1 MNRNDPSRETI
12 KKARSRA
19 FHPPR
24 LDHES
29 GSDSPS
35 INAITKQMQN
45 LELFQHESENPP
57 NDSHD
62 NPNYSLERML
72 RRLIQEETKKLS
84 QPTNSYNDRNNNRNQ
99 YRYNNNYRNNQYRNN
114 SYQQYNNN
122 RGNFDQYNKG
132 TENQYNRN
140 ENQYNR
146 NDNQY
151 NRRNGENRP
160 GPNRYQNNNNNES
173 PYKQD
178 PPPRPNSPSATLA
191 VLEEENSGFIE
202 SLSSGDINNSYN
214 QENEYFSDNDNYFDD
229 DLQVHEDDFDEL
241 YAAQQRIP
249 KPSTRQ
255 LRPRNE
261 TGKVNKVNSQ
271 KKVDFVDP
279 PVRRK
284 SRKQKQATQQLDNH
298 MGSPSHVEQNF
309 KLPAFQSSVPNP
321 ENLPV
326 PPPPMPTTGL
336 ASIFGDSSLNKT
348 QKPVGS
354 QWTDIR
360 NKNNNEMDID
370 SPPVEKETEK
380 ETEKLPSQNYSQAP
394 LNTPTQNKTPPSKA
408 SQQKSPVTQRD
419 KQKNVRRNNKK
430 ITALA
435 QNIIRKEPYNV
446 ATDILNR
453 TADISFGQ
461 LLRIAPSLRRQ
472 FTGACRTARTLAVL
486 DELPK
491 QMQNTTALYA
501 VFYLHSLPIRTL
513 IDSGASK
520 SCISLN
526 LTQRLKLTIQEPSTA
541 VFMLGN
547 GDRHASLG
555 IINDLPLKPN
565 GTAVVPVSME
575 VLPTTPADII
585 VGNDWLRIAHAK
597 IDYQTRKMWIHH
609 GKPRSIPI
617 SYERQRMDLISPW
630 SNNESSLN
638 EVIDSDVT
646 DDECSDDSGIDSTSD
661 TYSTDSEEDVS
672 PLEEMLTNEYWLGD
686 ELYPIVEITHPLEL
700 FPNNDVLQVV
710 VAEEI
715 SLSITAYQTYDIP
728 IISQHRSSNTFI
740 FELNT
745 SLPDYIEIY
754 SGILYPSDTTYRISI
769 INMSETENY
778 NIKLGFM
785 IGELVPVTSDS
796 QGYDLVNETITIKG
810 PT

>member
-12 KKARSRA
+12 KKARSRT

-24 LDHES
+24 LDHDS
-29 GSDSPS
+29 RSNSPS
-35 INAITKQMQN
+35 INALTKQMQN

-57 NDSHD
+57 NDLHD
-62 NPNYSLERML
+62 DSNYSLERIL
-72 RRLIQEETKKLS
+72 RRLIQEEAKKLT
-84 QPTNSYNDRNNNRNQ
+84 QPTNFYNDRNNNRNQ
-99 YRYNNNYRNNQYRNN
+99 YRNNNNYCNNQYRNN

-122 RGNFDQYNKG
+122 RGNFHQYN
-132 TENQYNRN
+132 NRN

-151 NRRNGENRP
+151 NRRNEENRP
-160 GPNRYQNNNNNES
+160 GPNRYQNNNRNES
-173 PYKQD
+173 SFKQD

-191 VLEEENSGFIE
+191 VLEENGGYIE
-202 SLSSGDINNSYN
+202 SLSSGDINNSYD
-214 QENEYFSDNDNYFDD
+214 QENEYFSDNDDYFND

-255 LRPRNE
+255 LRLRNE
-261 TGKVNKVNSQ
+261 TDKVNKVNSQ
-271 KKVDFVDP
+271 KNVDFVDP

-298 MGSPSHVEQNF
+298 MGYPSHAEQSF

-336 ASIFGDSSLNKT
+336 ASVFGDSSLNKT

-370 SPPVEKETEK
+370 SPPAEKETAK
-380 ETEKLPSQNYSQAP
+380 ETEEIEKLPPQNFSEAP
-394 LNTPTQNKTPPSKA
+394 LNTSTQNKTTPSEV

-419 KQKNVRRNNKK
+419 KQKNVRRYNKK
-430 ITALA
+430 ITALT
-435 QNIIRKEPYNV
+435 QNIIRKEPYNI

-453 TADISFGQ
+453 TADISFVQ

-491 QMQNTTALYA
+491 SMQNTTALYA

-526 LTQRLKLTIQEPSTA
+526 LIQRLKLTIQEPSTA

-565 GTAVVPVSME
+565 GTAAVPTSLE
-575 VLPTTPADII
+575 ILPTTPADLI
-585 VGNDWLRIAHAK
+585 VGNDWLRTAHAK

-609 GKPRSIPI
+609 GEPRSIPI

-630 SNNESSLN
+630 SNKESSLN
-638 EVIDSDVT
+638 EEIEADVSD
-646 DDECSDDSGIDSTSD
+646 DDYSDDSGIDSTSD

-700 FPNNDVLQVV
+700 FPQ
-710 VAEEI
+710 
-715 SLSITAYQTYDIP
+715 SPY
-728 IISQHRSSNTFI
+728 
-740 FELNT
+740 
-745 SLPDYIEIY
+745 
-754 SGILYPSDTTYRISI
+754 
-769 INMSETENY
+769 
-778 NIKLGFM
+778 
-785 IGELVPVTSDS
+785 VPCT
-796 QGYDLVNETITIKG
+796 
-810 PT
+810 